1 MDLYNW
7 SRSFHRVQIRQGPH
21 PHRHWRGLPRSR
33 SVWLWLNP
41 LVVFLNI
48 FTFLKKVVLAFFNF
62 YAFSEF
68 FSPKGAVFVA
78 GPRHDKSQASRGKED
93 ILEMKLPH
101 WLPPS
106 GPREVKALC
115 ASNPQVKAVWL
126 SLVSD
131 IFFLFFIH
139 DIICSLSM
147 DFYLK
152 NAFVETFPTETLHTQ
167 TLDVTI
173 CLACVL

>member
-1 MDLYNW
+1 M
-7 SRSFHRVQIRQGPH
+7 H
-21 PHRHWRGLPRSR
+21 
-33 SVWLWLNP
+33 
-41 LVVFLNI
+41 FL
-48 FTFLKKVVLAFFNF
+48 
-62 YAFSEF
+62 S

-131 IFFLFFIH
+131 IFFIFIL

-147 DFYLK
+147 DFYLT
-152 NAFVETFPTETLHTQ
+152 NAFVETFPTQTLHTHTQ
-167 TLDVTI
+167 KRTFDVTI

>member
-1 MDLYNW
+1 MSMFVCYSWPAMGIHGDKSQQERDWVLNGMPEIFSKCFLFFF
-7 SRSFHRVQIRQGPH
+7 SRLLRQCLTKVSFHRVQIRQGPH

-115 ASNPQVKAVWL
+115 ASNPQVKRQ
-126 SLVSD
+126 
-131 IFFLFFIH
+131 
-139 DIICSLSM
+139 CG
-147 DFYLK
+147 
-152 NAFVETFPTETLHTQ
+152 
-167 TLDVTI
+167 
-173 CLACVL
+173 

>member
-1 MDLYNW
+1 MALVKPFGCFPQY
-7 SRSFHRVQIRQGPH
+7 FH
-21 PHRHWRGLPRSR
+21 
-33 SVWLWLNP
+33 
-41 LVVFLNI
+41 
-48 FTFLKKVVLAFFNF
+48 FLKKVVLAFFNF

-131 IFFLFFIH
+131 IFFIFIL

-147 DFYLK
+147 DFYLT
-152 NAFVETFPTETLHTQ
+152 NAFVETFPTQTLHTHTQ
-167 TLDVTI
+167 KRTFDVTI